1 MAAHPSC
8 LVCCVWPLLCLSLRS
23 CDKRMHHWLF
33 ELLLTCDAH
42 DIPAT
47 VWHADLP
54 EQRSGVAAVNSRK
67 RSADDSQAA
76 KVSYKGK
83 TTASVSTFFGT
94 LSNLHLAHVG
104 ARELT
109 VVVKWHVCTFS
120 TNQPGWKLDCFG
132 VSCTQLG
139 TNQQH
144 WRNDK
149 LTHMMQA
156 ALTLVFSHR
165 VSSHQLCSCW
175 TFNSAVSEWRCRLL
189 QGPEGASARLPAQ
202 PCLL

>member
-1 MAAHPSC
+1 MQVMTCSLHIVQIDAGCSVWLLLVMLVPQPKLSVCWSGELCKHTCEHCMCLLCHTSHPSC

-76 KVSYKGK
+76 RVSYKGK
-83 TTASVSTFFGT
+83 TV
-94 LSNLHLAHVG
+94 H
-104 ARELT
+104 
-109 VVVKWHVCTFS
+109 
-120 TNQPGWKLDCFG
+120 
-132 VSCTQLG
+132 
-139 TNQQH
+139 
-144 WRNDK
+144 
-149 LTHMMQA
+149 
-156 ALTLVFSHR
+156 
-165 VSSHQLCSCW
+165 
-175 TFNSAVSEWRCRLL
+175 AVHAYSW
-189 QGPEGASARLPAQ
+189 
-202 PCLL
+202 